1 MSSFVTADPDYM
13 ARTRAAFALQAMMKA
28 AQAEIHSI
36 EPGVV
41 VIDFPF
47 CEQFTQQ
54 HGYMHAGL
62 VTAIVDSACGFAAF
76 TLAPRDNTILTV
88 EYKVNLLA
96 PAHGQRF
103 RATGRVVRA
112 GKTLSVCEGDVVAIH
127 DGSEKHVLRMLAT
140 MMQVPL

>member
-1 MSSFVTADPDYM
+1 MKPFVPPDPDYI
-13 ARTRAAFALQAMMKA
+13 ARTRAAFALQAMMKS
-28 AQAEIHSI
+28 AQAEISSV

-76 TLAPRDNTILTV
+76 TLAPRGNTILTV

-96 PAHGQRF
+96 PAAGQRF
-103 RATGRVVRA
+103 RATGKVVRA
-112 GKTLSVCEGDVVAIH
+112 GKTLSVCEGDVVAIQ
-127 DGSEKHVLRMLAT
+127 DGSEKHILRMLAT
-140 MMQVPL
+140 MMRVPL